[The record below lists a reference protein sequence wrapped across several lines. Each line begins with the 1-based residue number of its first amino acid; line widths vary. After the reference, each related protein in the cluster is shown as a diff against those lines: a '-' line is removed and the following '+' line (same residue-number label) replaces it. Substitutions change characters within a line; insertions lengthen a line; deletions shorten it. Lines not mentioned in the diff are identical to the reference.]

1 MFKKQMCLFLILAA
15 VFTALF
21 CLGYYGQ
28 FFPGHLSEHET
39 LIAGQ
44 SLNSQ
49 DVSSFDESDLVRN
62 YRLNIDNDHDV
73 LVFLHMQKTGGT
85 TFGRHLVKD
94 LNVTHPCV
102 CYRRRKRCDCQ
113 NGNNRK
119 WLFSRYSTGWSC
131 GLHADW
137 TELNDCVDSMLNR
150 MERKQRLRRYFYV
163 TMLRDP
169 IQRYLSEWKQ
179 VQRGGTWLS
188 TKLKCNG
195 RQATLAEV
203 PFCFKGENWSGV
215 ILEEFNSCRHNL
227 ALNRQTRML
236 ANLSLIGCYNHSIMP
251 SAARRAEVMLRSA
264 KDNLRNMAY
273 FGLTEFQ
280 SESQLLFEETF
291 QVNFIRDFV
300 QQHNTHAS
308 RVNISDEMRRALEEI
323 NSLDMELYRY
333 AKELFLARIRR
344 LSGDDNKT
352 VIA

>member
-1 MFKKQMCLFLILAA
+1 MYFDSPHIWITLTYYRTYICRVVIYFFIRMLNSCFLCLQACKKFAIQLHSLDLLVMFKKQMCLFLILAA

-28 FFPGHLSEHET
+28 FFPGHISEHET

-62 YRLNIDNDHDV
+62 YRLNVDNDHDV

-113 NGNNRK
+113 NANNRN

-150 MERKQRLRRYFYV
+150 MERKQRLRRFV
-163 TMLRDP
+163 
-169 IQRYLSEWKQ
+169 
-179 VQRGGTWLS
+179 
-188 TKLKCNG
+188 
-195 RQATLAEV
+195 
-203 PFCFKGENWSGV
+203 FCHSAGLGINF
-215 ILEEFNSCRHNL
+215 
-227 ALNRQTRML
+227 
-236 ANLSLIGCYNHSIMP
+236 SL
-251 SAARRAEVMLRSA
+251 
-264 KDNLRNMAY
+264 
-273 FGLTEFQ
+273 
-280 SESQLLFEETF
+280 LL
-291 QVNFIRDFV
+291 
-300 QQHNTHAS
+300 
-308 RVNISDEMRRALEEI
+308 
-323 NSLDMELYRY
+323 
-333 AKELFLARIRR
+333 
-344 LSGDDNKT
+344 
-352 VIA
+352 